1 MVTGSTLDVTDTLPL
16 VAELAQPRFAH
27 VEVALLIFPAIQAEF
42 PAFEHFAALLR
53 EARGALEG
61 APTFY
66 IVPFHP
72 DAPPDTDTP
81 HGLVSFLRRSPDP
94 TLQLVRAS
102 LLERVRGRDT
112 EDTVW
117 ADPTT
122 LDRGHLPPKT
132 PPSLSTRI
140 AETNFESVRKAGAE
154 RLRVLLDSMR

>member
-1 MVTGSTLDVTDTLPL
+1 M
-16 VAELAQPRFAH
+16 
-27 VEVALLIFPAIQAEF
+27 
-42 PAFEHFAALLR
+42 
-53 EARGALEG
+53 
-61 APTFY
+61 
-66 IVPFHP
+66 
-72 DAPPDTDTP
+72 
-81 HGLVSFLRRSPDP
+81 
-94 TLQLVRAS
+94 RAS

-122 LDRGHLPPKT
+122 LDLDHLPPKP